1 MATTTPELH
10 EEPQP
15 EGATLEDRS
24 GSMPAGFEGKGGGTD
39 AAAAERG
46 DEGRFTA
53 GWCLVSTLERWRE
66 LG

>member
-15 EGATLEDRS
+15 EEATLEERS
-24 GSMPAGFEGKGGGTD
+24 GDGTR
-39 AAAAERG
+39 AAAEDRG
-46 DEGRFTA
+46 DEDRFTA
-53 GWCLVSTLERWRE
+53 GWCLLSTFERWRE